1 MYQDFVLK
9 EWHLALMQNV
19 VRKHMILCQGYSPI
33 YTVSAFE
40 ICGTPKS
47 HAEIRTENGGTSLS
61 GRTCGPRTGCSWLN
75 GYFSGT
81 TKKPSVE
88 SCFFLPAR
96 IYIFLASKHSSK
108 SWSQILH
115 FVNSI
120 DGSYGFLW
128 NAITQN
134 TERFP

>member
-1 MYQDFVLK
+1 MPRSLRRT
-9 EWHLALMQNV
+9 L
-19 VRKHMILCQGYSPI
+19 VRNHTVLCQRHSSI
-33 YTVSAFE
+33 YTDSAFE

-61 GRTCGPRTGCSWLN
+61 GRTCGLRTGCSWLN

-81 TKKPSVE
+81 TQKRSVE
-88 SCFFLPAR
+88 SCFSLPAR
-96 IYIFLASKHSSK
+96 MYIFLASKHSSK

-115 FVNSI
+115 FANSI
-120 DGSYGFLW
+120 EGSYGFLW

-134 TERFP
+134 TERFPKKNEPFAI